1 MSPAIPGGG
10 PPSPGPRL
18 PWNSMARS
26 SDAMRDT
33 VIRCPSRNAP
43 LPRAAC
49 QRAPKAGA
57 LATPATTS
65 PPASIASRVANT
77 GMPRTKLRVPSMGS
91 MMSRAS
97 VGPGASPSS
106 SPSTPSSGWFWR
118 TAVRAIASIVWSA
131 SVTGLR
137 SGFSWTRSPALR
149 NHRNASSSARSA
161 SSVRKRSQ
169 SAVDMKSEREW
180 SGWASNPRPP
190 GCKPGALPAELPPLI
205 GYKDSKRTRAVL
217 RGSRLLRS
225 DDPRHSAAPVDHQDR
240 QAEDVVAQFD
250 LGEGRLRTQSRHVGD
265 GVRLR
270 GGVIHHVP
278 EIPHRSRGND
288 AQGVRDAA
296 IQEPG
301 HQLRREHRLA
311 PVAVLR
317 AGTAAVLHR
326 HLRARAVGLTSVAVK
341 RRGRLRADEVRVRAA
356 RARHQTERLPDR
368 TEAED
373 TTHLV
378 PDDLVE
384 LTSREEARDIGRVE
398 VHHADTRLKTRIA
411 DETRTGLAEG
421 LPWTVDRI
429 ELDED
434 DDVVDGLVDHGRT
447 RATRARRE
455 TGKLIRHIAVDEPLP
470 LRRGTVERFP
480 LGVGDRGEV
489 ADVDMIRSAH
499 AGRGQGDRVPRDAAT
514 ARRGGKRVH
523 AELDG
528 PAAYGGHTVAAGR
541 RVRARNAP
549 TAARHREGDRHVG
562 DGEAR
567 RVPHHDRRRDVEG
580 VPCEPRLSIT
590 RCLDE
595 LGRRLHGHSD
605 LGAQPARRRD
615 RVRAAVADR
624 GHQADRG
631 HSGHATVVRGP
642 DHASMLNSVGPLV
655 QHDGHNLPGRA
666 ERRETQRT
674 GSNVEGRG
682 HGNDRLR
689 SLASG
694 QSDGYKRD
702 RGPEATRYRHRR
714 YHSRPGA

>member
-1 MSPAIPGGG
+1 MSHGCITGSIAISPAPSATSMCCRKSPKPRVRSTRAMSPAIPGGG

-18 PWNSMARS
+18 PWNSVARS

-33 VIRCPSRNAP
+33 IIRCPSRNAP

-97 VGPGASPSS
+97 VDPGASPSS

-118 TAVRAIASIVWSA
+118 TAARAIASIAWSA

-137 SGFSWTRSPALR
+137 SGFSWTRSPAVR
-149 NHRNASSSARSA
+149 NHRSASSSARSA

-169 SAVDMKSEREW
+169 SAGDMESEREW
-180 SGWASNPRPP
+180 SGWDSNSRPP
-190 GCKPGALPAELPPLI
+190 GCKSVALPAELPPLI
-205 GYKDSKRTRAVL
+205 GYKDSKRTRGVL
-217 RGSRLLRS
+217 RCSRLLRS
-225 DDPRHSAAPVDHQDR
+225 YDPRHSAAPVDHQDR
-240 QAEDVVAQFD
+240 QTEDVVAQFD
-250 LGEGRLRTQSRHVGD
+250 LVEGRLRAQSRHVGD
-265 GVRLR
+265 GVRLGSR
-270 GGVIHHVP
+270 VIHHVP
-278 EIPHRSRGND
+278 EIPHCSRGND
-288 AQGVRDAA
+288 AQGVQDAS

-326 HLRARAVGLTSVAVK
+326 HLQARAVRLTTVAVK

-373 TTHLV
+373 MTHLV
-378 PDDLVE
+378 ADDLVE

-398 VHHADTRLKTRIA
+398 VHHADTRLKTLIA
-411 DETRTGLAEG
+411 DETRTSLAED

-429 ELDED
+429 ELDVD
-434 DDVVDGLVDHGRT
+434 DDVVDDLVDHGRT

-455 TGKLIRHIAVDEPLP
+455 AGKLIRHVTVDEPLP

-480 LGVGDRGEV
+480 LGGGDRGEV
-489 ADVDMIRSAH
+489 ADIDMIRSAH
-499 AGRGQGDRVPRDAAT
+499 ARRAQSDRVPRDAAT
-514 ARRGGKRVH
+514 ARRGGKRVR
-523 AELDG
+523 AQLDG
-528 PAAYGGHTVAAGR
+528 PAAHGGHTVDSGR
-541 RVRARNAP
+541 RVRARDAP
-549 TAARHREGDRHVG
+549 PAARHGEGDGHVV
-562 DGEAR
+562 DGEAP

-580 VPCEPRLSIT
+580 VPHEPRLAVAGA
-590 RCLDE
+590 RRHAG
-595 LGRRLHGHSD
+595 GRTRLH
-605 LGAQPARRRD
+605 R
-615 RVRAAVADR
+615 
-624 GHQADRG
+624 
-631 HSGHATVVRGP
+631 SGR
-642 DHASMLNSVGPLV
+642 
-655 QHDGHNLPGRA
+655 
-666 ERRETQRT
+666 
-674 GSNVEGRG
+674 
-682 HGNDRLR
+682 
-689 SLASG
+689 
-694 QSDGYKRD
+694 KI
-702 RGPEATRYRHRR
+702 
-714 YHSRPGA
+714 